1 MKMFFADLSAW
12 TEQNVILRMVAALVL
27 GALIGIDR
35 GAKRRGGGART
46 DAAVCLG
53 AAMVVMTGQYM
64 EMRYQGTT
72 DVARMASQVVSR
84 VGFLGAG
91 SIIVSRHQVK
101 GLTSAAGI
109 WVCACI
115 GLAVGIGFVDGAII
129 ATLIL
134 LSGLHILPIVEARVY
149 KHSRYMV
156 LQVEAAEGGTSIE
169 LMRKLKADGC
179 IVDLFEVEKA
189 GTNVSSF
196 TIALTVRIP
205 HRLNREQ
212 YVESLM
218 KIKGILSVDSM

>member
-1 MKMFFADLSAW
+1 MFFADLSAW
-12 TEQNVILRMVAALVL
+12 TGENIILRMMAAIVL

-72 DVARMASQVVSR
+72 DVARMASQVVSG

-115 GLAVGIGFVDGAII
+115 GLAVGIGFVDGAVL

-134 LSGLHILPIVEARVY
+134 LVFLHLLPLVEEKVY
-149 KHSRYMV
+149 RHSRYMI
-156 LQVEAAEGGTSIE
+156 LRVEAAEGGTSME
-169 LMRKLKADGC
+169 LLRRLKADGC
-179 IVDLFEVEKA
+179 MVDLFEVDKV
-189 GTNVSSF
+189 GTDMKSF
-196 TIALTVRIP
+196 TITVTVRIP
-205 HRLNREQ
+205 RRLNREQ
-212 YVESLM
+212 YVEKLM
-218 KIKGILSVDSM
+218 EIGGVLSIDSM